1 MALSSPL
8 AARGTGD
15 SGSSAADVNNLLS
28 LINTPSLF
36 KAWQAQQETA
46 ANAKAGEGGHT
57 KEKKDDEEK
66 KKKEKEEESWK
77 EQ

>member
-1 MALSSPL
+1 MSCGFRKPVIS
-8 AARGTGD
+8 RQF
-15 SGSSAADVNNLLS
+15 
-28 LINTPSLF
+28 TPSLF